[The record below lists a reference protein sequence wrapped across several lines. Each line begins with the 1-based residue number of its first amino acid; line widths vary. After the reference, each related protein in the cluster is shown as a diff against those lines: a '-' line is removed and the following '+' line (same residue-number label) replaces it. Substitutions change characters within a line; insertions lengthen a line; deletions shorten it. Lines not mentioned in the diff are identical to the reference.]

1 MKLGIALGSGGIKGF
16 AHIEYLK
23 VIDELGVRID
33 AISGASMGALIGAFY
48 AGGMKA
54 AEMEQVFADLT
65 LFDKAKMADVLTLDK
80 AGLVKGKKIEQFL
93 TDRLPARNFEE
104 LATPLKIVATDYWSK
119 EQVVFDKGELIPAIR
134 ASISVPG
141 LFRPYEYGN
150 RLLIDGGVVNPVPFD
165 LLTEDC
171 DFIISIDVSGEKE
184 IKANAV
190 PNPVDVLLGTFQI
203 MQKVILEQKEKDR
216 HVKIYCKPRL
226 KGIRAFEFYKFQ
238 EVFATLPEDIAW
250 FRAELKKHGLCS
262 RQTRD

>member
-1 MKLGIALGSGGIKGF
+1 MNIGIALGSGGTKGF

-23 VIDELGVRID
+23 VIDEFGIKIG
-33 AISGASMGALIGAFY
+33 AISGSSMGALIGAFY

-54 AEMEQVFADLT
+54 AEMEKVFADLT
-65 LFDKAKMADVLTLDK
+65 LFDKAKMADVLSIDK
-80 AGLVKGKKIEQFL
+80 AGLVKGRKIEQFL
-93 TDRLPARNFEE
+93 ADKLPFRRFEE
-104 LATPLKIVATDYWSK
+104 LAIPLKIVATDYWNK
-119 EQVVFDKGELIPAIR
+119 EQVVFSEGDIIPAIR

-165 LLTEDC
+165 LLTDDC

-184 IKANAV
+184 NQGGAMPSPIE
-190 PNPVDVLLGTFQI
+190 VLLGTFQI
-203 MQKVILEQKEKDR
+203 MQKVIIEQKEKNR

-238 EVFATLPEDIAW
+238 EVLDTLPDDIAW
-250 FRAELKKHGLCS
+250 FRAELKKHGL
-262 RQTRD
+262 